1 MPRHRH
7 LPTTLI
13 PLVLLSSTALADD
26 AGMLRC
32 RAISDAIA
40 RLKCYDAIPLA
51 GVDAKAAPAPGQP
64 APSSQQTMQELFGME
79 ESIAPPAGLP
89 EIETNIPGHFEG
101 WGPNTRIRLANGQVW
116 QVADGTSRIYELDNP
131 KVTITRGTLGA
142 FYLSVAGDNR
152 TARVRRIQ

>member
-1 MPRHRH
+1 MRRYRH

-13 PLVLLSSTALADD
+13 PLVLLSGAALADD
-26 AGMLRC
+26 AALLRC

-40 RLKCYDAIPLA
+40 RLSCYDAIPVA
-51 GVDAKAAPAPGQP
+51 GVEAKAVPGQP
-64 APSSQQTMQELFGME
+64 APASQQTMQELFGKE

-89 EIETNIPGHFEG
+89 AIETNIPGRFEG

-116 QVADGTSRIYELDNP
+116 QVADGSSRVYDMDDP
-131 KVTITRGTLGA
+131 KVTITRGALGA

-152 TARVRRIQ
+152 TVRVRRIQ